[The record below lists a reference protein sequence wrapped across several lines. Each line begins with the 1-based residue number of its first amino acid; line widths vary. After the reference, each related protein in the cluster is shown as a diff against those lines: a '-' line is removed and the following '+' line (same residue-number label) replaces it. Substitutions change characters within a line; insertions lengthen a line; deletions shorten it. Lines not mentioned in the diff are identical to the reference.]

1 MQSLYVIFEDN
12 GLFYK
17 ISTLALQD
25 LFIKYKKRYLCLID
39 GQFWTPKTI

>member
-1 MQSLYVIFEDN
+1 MQSFYVIIEDN
-12 GLFYK
+12 GLFCK

-25 LFIKYKKRYLCLID
+25 LFIKYKKRYLCLTD